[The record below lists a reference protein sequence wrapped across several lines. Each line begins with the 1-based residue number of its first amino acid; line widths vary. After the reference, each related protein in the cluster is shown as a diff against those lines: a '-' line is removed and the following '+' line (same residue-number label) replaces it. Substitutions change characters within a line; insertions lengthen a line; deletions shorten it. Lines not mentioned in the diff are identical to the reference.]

1 MVVVEVPRLQA
12 LIRFYEGHIAEAAGQ
27 QEDEAPDMDSVADD
41 FDMERHK
48 RD

>member
-1 MVVVEVPRLQA
+1 MEAEAPILRA
-12 LIRFYEGHIAEAAGQ
+12 LIRFYEEHIAEAAGQ
-27 QEDEAPDMDSVADD
+27 QEDEAPDMDSVVHD